1 MRSSTGARLI
11 ILVLYLL
18 CIPGILC
25 AAKVQISWNP
35 NTESDL
41 AGYRVYY
48 GTTSGNYNYVLRLG
62 KVNSVQIDGFFE
74 GYTYYICITAYDT
87 SGNESGFSR
96 EVYVDIPEAQVG
108 ILDRIMQWIDTLFG
122 GSQSGS
128 SQLAQYSTSDFSAMN
143 RQEIAAALKV
153 VQGSPESS
161 YEPVYAA
168 ETMPDYE
175 IRDVIAQVSEPVDL
189 SILYPE
195 GSYFLFALTD
205 DSSVVYDNNFYSW
218 TPGAYLFMVYDA
230 SGELVH
236 VLRISV
242 LDVLTSSGEYIGGTE
257 MYIEDLELDV
267 SLSLSCGAFD
277 EDFPIGI
284 GLGLSDQSGSGSQ
297 MLVNTEVFEFAVAP
311 YGFILSEPAEIRV
324 AFNGSTA
331 SVEYYDEGDQM
342 WKSIP
347 DARVEDGM
355 VVFPTQVL
363 GRFKVYGSQ
372 EIAPEGNDGGDDS
385 GGSEGGCFVSSC
397 TD

>member
-1 MRSSTGARLI
+1 M
-11 ILVLYLL
+11 
-18 CIPGILC
+18 
-25 AAKVQISWNP
+25 
-35 NTESDL
+35 
-41 AGYRVYY
+41 
-48 GTTSGNYNYVLRLG
+48 
-62 KVNSVQIDGFFE
+62 
-74 GYTYYICITAYDT
+74 TAYDA
-87 SGNESGFSR
+87 SGNESGFSQ
-96 EVYVDIPEAQVG
+96 EVYVDIPEARVG
-108 ILDRIMQWIDTLFG
+108 ILDRIMQWIDALFG

-128 SQLAQYSTSDFSAMN
+128 SRLAQYSTSDFSAMN

-175 IRDVIAQVSEPVDL
+175 IRDVIAQVDEPVDL

-195 GSYFLFALTD
+195 GSYFLFSLAD

-218 TPGAYLFMVYDA
+218 TSGAYLFMVYDA

-236 VLRISV
+236 ILRISV
-242 LDVLTSSGEYIGGTE
+242 LDVLTSSGEYIGGTG
-257 MYIEDLELDV
+257 MYMEDPDLGV
-267 SLSLSCGAFD
+267 SLLLSPQAFE

-284 GLGLSDQSGSGSQ
+284 GWGLSGQSGSGSQ